1 MRFLEGQEQRKKRIV
16 EPEVP
21 QSRRVI
27 PKAGK
32 TPPVRVAFTPRLL
45 ATFRLEGWNSAT
57 SGNTGEILTER
68 SRPGKPSYPPL

>member
-21 QSRRVI
+21 ESRRVI

-32 TPPVRVAFTPRLL
+32 TLPVRVVFTPSLL
-45 ATFRLEGWNSAT
+45 ATFRLEDWKPAT
-57 SGNTGEILTER
+57 SGNTGETLTER